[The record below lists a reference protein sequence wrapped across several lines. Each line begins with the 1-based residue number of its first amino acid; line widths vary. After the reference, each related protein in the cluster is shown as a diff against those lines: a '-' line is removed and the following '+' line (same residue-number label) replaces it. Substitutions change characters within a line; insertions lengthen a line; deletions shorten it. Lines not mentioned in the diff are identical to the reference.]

1 MIASTIL
8 DNTLNMIITPFR
20 CIASRSHSMIII
32 SKVLTFVNPCNI
44 IQVDKLDSVLNMGYC
59 GADYS
64 AVVVF
69 ILQTNLFA
77 GSDERLYQLL
87 RLYFSTSASPQL
99 MLLVRVKHGEYL
111 HISQMGSDSYRTI
124 LNIYVVHQHQYHRYR
139 PYVNY

>member
-59 GADYS
+59 GSDYS

-69 ILQTNLFA
+69 ILQTNLFT

-87 RLYFSTSASPQL
+87 CPQIPFACGTGSGEAWGMSALFPEGFRHIQDYT
-99 MLLVRVKHGEYL
+99 KHLCCSSAPIPPIPPL
-111 HISQMGSDSYRTI
+111 HQ
-124 LNIYVVHQHQYHRYR
+124 
-139 PYVNY
+139 

>member
-44 IQVDKLDSVLNMGYC
+44 IQVAKVHSVSNMDYC
-59 GADYS
+59 GVGRS

-69 ILQTNLFA
+69 ICL
-77 GSDERLYQLL
+77 
-87 RLYFSTSASPQL
+87 
-99 MLLVRVKHGEYL
+99 
-111 HISQMGSDSYRTI
+111 I
-124 LNIYVVHQHQYHRYR
+124 
-139 PYVNY
+139 